1 MRRESRSLPPSGH
14 ACGEEIFA
22 LLQEHFARGQ
32 DKPDQRTSERKP
44 WSIGLTVW
52 FEDPHSPLPS
62 IREIEAATLTV
73 SRGGLSFLAE
83 RFIQEGSQI
92 RVRFNA
98 IPGAPIVA
106 GFTRSCEY
114 FGGAW
119 HCVGVEFVAPTASS

>member
-1 MRRESRSLPPSGH
+1 MRRECRSLPPSGH
-14 ACGEEIFA
+14 VSGEQIFA
-22 LLQEHFARGQ
+22 LLLKHFERGEHNPER
-32 DKPDQRTSERKP
+32 RTSERQP

-52 FEDPHSPLPS
+52 FEDPYSPLPS
-62 IREIEAATLTV
+62 IREIEAATLNV

-98 IPGAPIVA
+98 IPGAPVVA
-106 GFTRSCEY
+106 GFTRSCEH

-119 HCVGVEFVAPTASS
+119 HCVGVEFVAPTASF